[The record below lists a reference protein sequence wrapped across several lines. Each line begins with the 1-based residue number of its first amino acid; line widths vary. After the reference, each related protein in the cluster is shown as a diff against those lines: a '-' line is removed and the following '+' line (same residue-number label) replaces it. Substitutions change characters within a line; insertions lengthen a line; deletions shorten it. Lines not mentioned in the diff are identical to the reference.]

1 MFGGIFM
8 KFFDGIFEVKNDSY
22 YGVSGLNPELN
33 CIYIYNSFLKYNKG
47 MLLVTNSLYEA
58 NILYNKLINYTDRVL
73 FFPMDDFITSEAIA
87 ISPEFKSER
96 ISTLN
101 KLVMDDC
108 YIVVTNLMGVLR
120 YLPMKEVW
128 KKHII
133 HLEKGTNIERDYLI
147 NSLYE
152 MGYERETIVSE
163 TGKLGVRGYVLDV
176 FPIGLDNPIR
186 IEFWG
191 DEIESIKTFDLE
203 SQLSI
208 DNIDSVDIY
217 PFTEFLVDGHVD
229 GINNKQKYLRYYS
242 KDISSLWDYVG
253 KYMCFYYDYN
263 QIEEGYKLLR
273 ETIINYDKDNV
284 STSGIHT
291 EYMYDLKDIQFDNQ
305 VFLMN
310 FDNILPFIKLNFE
323 DKYVSGN
330 VEHYDGNI
338 EFIKRD
344 LEKFVLYHKTVIICV
359 ESEHSVA
366 RILKYID
373 NIEIVKTNENDIVNG
388 KVNIIVKVID
398 DGFIFGDYIVI
409 SANNLFRNNEVKK
422 KYKNKFRLGTKI
434 TSISNISKG
443 DYIVHE
449 AHGIGIYDELC
460 TLVKNG
466 YKKDYIKLIYDGGD
480 VLYIPVEKIDRIS
493 KFSGKEGVSVR
504 LDSLGSDKW
513 KKKKARVRSR
523 LEDIAANLMKVSAE
537 REAMKGFAFSADDE
551 NQVLFDSEFEFQET
565 DDQLKAIDAIK
576 HEMELSKPMD
586 MLLCGDVGFGKTEV
600 AFRAMFKAVNDGKQV
615 AYLCPTT
622 ILSNQQYKN
631 AISRFSTFPINI
643 ALLNRFVDKKK
654 QKQIIEDL
662 KDGKI
667 DILFGTHRILSNDIV
682 FKDLGLLVV
691 DEEQRFGVTH
701 KEKIKQYKSN
711 IDVLTLSATPIP
723 RTLQMSMSGVRSLAL
738 IETAP
743 AQRLPI
749 QTYVLGENNN
759 VIKDAI
765 YKELSRGGQVF
776 ILYNHVDNIE
786 DKMYKLN
793 ELVPDAKMDFAHG
806 QMTKTELED
815 KMQAFIDHEFDV
827 LVCTTIIET
836 GIDIPNVNTL
846 IIFDADRFGL
856 SQLYQIRGRI
866 GRSDKIG
873 YAYLMY
879 DNHKMLNDIAV
890 KRLNTIKE
898 FTELGSGFKIA
909 MRDLSIRGAG
919 DILGSEQSGFI
930 DTIGIEL
937 YLKMLK
943 DAVDKIKGTYVEE
956 EVDENLD
963 NRSLIEVDTHIEDN
977 YIKDDDLKI
986 EIHKMINEVD
996 SMEKFNVIKSE
1007 LEDRF
1012 GKISYEMEVYMYEEW
1027 FEKLANKLEIRRV
1040 KQTKTMVDL
1049 ELSENVSNQINGEEL
1064 FMMSYEVCRRF
1075 KLSYKDNKI
1084 HIILEIVNLDKH
1096 FLLYLIELLNRLIE
1110 KIEMKEENI

>member
-1 MFGGIFM
+1 M
-8 KFFDGIFEVKNDSY
+8 KFFDQIFQIKDDDY
-22 YGVSGLNPELN
+22 YGVSGLNSELN
-33 CIYIYNSFLKYNKG
+33 CIYIYNNFLKYQRG
-47 MLLVTNSLYEA
+47 MLVVANSLYEA
-58 NILYNKLINYTDRVL
+58 NLLYSKLSNYTDRVL

-96 ISTLN
+96 IHTLN
-101 KLVMDDC
+101 KLVMDNN
-108 YIVVTNLMGVLR
+108 YIVVTNLMGILR
-120 YLPMKEVW
+120 YLPKKEVW
-128 KKHII
+128 KRHII
-133 HLEKGTNIERDYLI
+133 HLEKGTSIERDYLI
-147 NSLYE
+147 NQLFE

-176 FPIGLDNPIR
+176 FPIGMDNPIR

-191 DEIESIKTFDLE
+191 DEVDSIKTFDVE
-203 SQLSI
+203 SQLSKEDI
-208 DNIDSVDIY
+208 HSIDIY
-217 PFTEFLVDGHVD
+217 PYTEFLLDEYRD
-229 GINNKQKYLRYYS
+229 GIDKKQKYLLHYV
-242 KDISSLWDYVG
+242 KEISSLWDYIG
-253 KYMCFYYDYN
+253 KFKVFYYDYN
-263 QIEEGYKLLR
+263 QIEDGYRLLR
-273 ETIINYDKDNV
+273 ETIMNYDKDN
-284 STSGIHT
+284 SNNSGIRT
-291 EYMYDLKDIQFDNQ
+291 SYMYDLKDISFEQS

-310 FDNILPFIKLNFE
+310 FDNILPHIKLNFE

-330 VEHYDGNI
+330 LEQYNGNI

-344 LEKFVLYHKTVIICV
+344 LKKFILHKKTVIICV
-359 ESEHSVA
+359 DDEHSIS
-366 RILKYID
+366 RIFKYID
-373 NIEIVKTNENDIVNG
+373 DIELIRTTEDNIVKG
-388 KVNIIVKVID
+388 KVNIIIKYID
-398 DGFIFGDYIVI
+398 NGFIFGDYVVI
-409 SANNLFRNNEVKK
+409 SANDLFRSGEVKK
-422 KYKNKFRLGTKI
+422 KYKNKFKIGTKI
-434 TSISNISKG
+434 SSVSSISRG

-460 TLVKNG
+460 TLTKNG

-504 LDSLGSDKW
+504 LDSLGNDRW
-513 KKKKARVRSR
+513 RKKKARVRSR

-537 REAMKGFAFSADDE
+537 REAMKGFAFSEDDE
-551 NQVLFDSEFEFQET
+551 NQVLFDSEFKFEET
-565 DDQLKAIDAIK
+565 TDQLKAIDAIK
-576 HEMELSKPMD
+576 REMEVSKPMD
-586 MLLCGDVGFGKTEV
+586 MLLCGDVGYGKTEV

-622 ILSNQQYKN
+622 ILSNQHYNN
-631 AISRFSTFPINI
+631 ALERFSTFPINI
-643 ALLNRFVDKKK
+643 ALLNRFVDRKK
-654 QKQIIEDL
+654 QMQVIEDL
-662 KDGKI
+662 KNGKV
-667 DILFGTHRILSNDIV
+667 DILIGTHRILSNDV
-682 FKDLGLLVV
+682 QYKDLGLLVI

-765 YKELSRGGQVF
+765 YKELSRNGQAF

-786 DKMYKLN
+786 EKMMEVNK
-793 ELVPDAKMDFAHG
+793 LVPEARMDFAHG
-806 QMTKTELED
+806 RMTKTELED

-846 IIFDADRFGL
+846 IIMDADRFGL

-879 DNHKMLNDIAV
+879 DNHKELNDIAI

-943 DAVDKIKGTYVEE
+943 DAVDKIKGNYVEE
-956 EVDENLD
+956 DIDENLD
-963 NRSLIEVDTHIEDN
+963 NRSLIDVDTHIDDS
-977 YIKDDDLKI
+977 YIKDNDLKI
-986 EIHKMINEVD
+986 EIHKMINEVN
-996 SMEKFNVIKSE
+996 SMDKFNEVKSI

-1012 GKISYEMEVYMYEEW
+1012 GKISRELEIYMYEEW
-1027 FEKLANKLEIRRV
+1027 FEKLALKLEIKKV
-1040 KQTKTMVDL
+1040 NQTKTMIDL
-1049 ELSENVSNQINGEEL
+1049 ELSENVSKIINGEDL
-1064 FMMSYEVCRRF
+1064 FMLSYEVSRKF
-1075 KLSYKDNKI
+1075 KLSYKENKI

-1096 FLLYLIELLNRLIE
+1096 FLLYLIELLSKLIE
-1110 KIEMKEENI
+1110 QYSL

>member
-1 MFGGIFM
+1 MGFFEQIFQI
-8 KFFDGIFEVKNDSY
+8 KGDNY

-33 CIYIYNSFLKYNKG
+33 CIYIYNSFLKYKRG
-47 MLLVTNSLYEA
+47 MLVVTNSLYEA
-58 NILYNKLINYTDRVL
+58 NLLYTKLSNYTDKVL

-96 ISTLN
+96 INTINTLIKDN
-101 KLVMDDC
+101 S

-120 YLPMKEVW
+120 YLPKSNVW
-128 KKHII
+128 KKYII
-133 HLEKGTNIERDYLI
+133 NLSKGTNIERDYLV
-147 NSLYE
+147 NQLYE
-152 MGYERETIVSE
+152 MGYERESVVSE
-163 TGKLGVRGYVLDV
+163 TGKFGVRGYVLDV
-176 FPIGLDNPIR
+176 FPIGEENPVR

-191 DEIESIKTFDLE
+191 DEVDSIKTFDLE
-203 SQLSI
+203 SQLSKEEVA
-208 DNIDSVDIY
+208 NVDIY
-217 PFTEFLVDGHVD
+217 PYTEFLLDEYKDGTD
-229 GINNKQKYLRYYS
+229 KKQKYLKHYA
-242 KDISSLWDYVG
+242 KEISSLWEYVG
-253 KYMCFYYDYN
+253 GFKVFYYDYN
-263 QIEEGYKLLR
+263 QIEEGYRMLR
-273 ETIINYDKDNV
+273 ETIINYDKDN
-284 STSGIHT
+284 SNTSGIRT
-291 EYMYDLKDIQFDNQ
+291 EYMYDLKDISLGQS

-310 FDNILPFIKLNFE
+310 FDNILPHIKLNFE
-323 DKYVSGN
+323 DKFISSN
-330 VEHYDGNI
+330 IEHYNGNI
-338 EFIKRD
+338 EYIKRD
-344 LEKFVLYHKTVIICV
+344 LEKFLLHHKTVILCV
-359 ESEHSVA
+359 DSQHSID

-373 NIEIVKTNENDIVNG
+373 NVEILKTTENSIVSG
-388 KVNIIVKVID
+388 KVNIIVKYID
-398 DGFIFGDYIVI
+398 TGFIYNDYVVI
-409 SANNLFRNNEVKK
+409 SSNDLFRSGEVKK
-422 KYKNKFRLGTKI
+422 KYKNKFKLGTKI
-434 TSISNISKG
+434 GNISNISRG

-466 YKKDYIKLIYDGGD
+466 YKKDYIRLIYDGGD
-480 VLYIPVEKIDRIS
+480 ILYIPVEKIDRIS

-537 REAMKGFAFSADDE
+537 REAMKGFAFSEDDE
-551 NQVLFDSEFEFQET
+551 NQVLFDSEFQFQET
-565 DDQLKAIDAIK
+565 PDQLKAINAIK
-576 HEMELSKPMD
+576 YEMEKAKPMD
-586 MLLCGDVGFGKTEV
+586 MLLCGDVGYGKTEV
-600 AFRAMFKAVNDGKQV
+600 AFRAIFKAVNDGKQV

-631 AISRFSTFPINI
+631 AIARFATFPINI
-643 ALLNRFVDKKK
+643 ALLNRFVDRKK
-654 QKQIIEDL
+654 QAQIIEDL
-662 KDGKI
+662 KVGKI
-667 DILFGTHRILSNDIV
+667 DILFGTHRILSNDIN
-682 FKDLGLLVV
+682 FKDLGLLVI

-749 QTYVLGENNN
+749 QTYVLGENAN
-759 VIKDAI
+759 VIKDAL
-765 YKELSRGGQVF
+765 YKELSRKGQAF

-786 DKMYKLN
+786 DKMRDLN
-793 ELVPDAKMDFAHG
+793 KLVPEARMDFAHG
-806 QMTKTELED
+806 RMTKTELED
-815 KMQAFIDHEFDV
+815 KMQDFIEHKYDV

-846 IIFDADRFGL
+846 IIMDADRFGL

-879 DNHKMLNDIAV
+879 DSHKMLNDIAV

-943 DAVDKIKGTYVEE
+943 DAVDKIKGNYVEDS
-956 EVDENLD
+956 VDENLD
-963 NRSLIEVDTHIEDN
+963 NRSLIDVETHIADD

-986 EIHKMINEVD
+986 EIHKKINEVN
-996 SMEKFNVIKSE
+996 SMDKLNEVKAE

-1012 GKISYEMEVYMYEEW
+1012 GKVSKELEIYMYEEW
-1027 FEKLANKLEIRRV
+1027 FEKLASKLEIRKV
-1040 KQTKTMVDL
+1040 KQSKTMVDL
-1049 ELSENVSNQINGEEL
+1049 ELSEDISKKINGEEL
-1064 FMMSYEVCRRF
+1064 FMLSYEVCKRF
-1075 KLSYKDNKI
+1075 KLSYKENKI
-1084 HIILEIVNLDKH
+1084 HIILEIVNLEKH
-1096 FLLYLIELLNRLIE
+1096 FLLYLIELLTKLLE
-1110 KIEMKEENI
+1110 KIDKQEENG

>member
-8 KFFDGIFEVKNDSY
+8 KFFDHIFQIKDYDY
-22 YGVSGLNPELN
+22 YGVSGLSTELN

-47 MLLVTNSLYEA
+47 MLVVANSLYEA
-58 NILYNKLINYTDRVL
+58 NLLYGKLINYTDKVL

-96 ISTLN
+96 INTLN
-101 KLVMDDC
+101 TLANNND
-108 YIVVTNLMGVLR
+108 YIVVTNLMGLLR
-120 YLPMKEVW
+120 YLPKVDVW

-147 NSLYE
+147 NQLFK

-163 TGKLGVRGYVLDV
+163 TGKLGVRGYVLDI
-176 FPIGLDNPIR
+176 FPIGNDNPVR

-191 DEIESIKTFDLE
+191 DEVDNIKIFDLE
-203 SQLSI
+203 SQMSKEEIHSI
-208 DNIDSVDIY
+208 DICPY
-217 PFTEFLVDGHVD
+217 TEFLLDD
-229 GINNKQKYLRYYS
+229 DRDDIDRKQKYLRYY
-242 KDISSLWDYVG
+242 DNEISSLRDYVG
-253 KYMCFYYDYN
+253 GFKVFYYDYN
-263 QIEEGYKLLR
+263 QITEGYRMLR
-273 ETIINYDKDNV
+273 ETITSYDKDNRN
-284 STSGIHT
+284 SSGIQT
-291 EYMYDLKDIQFDNQ
+291 NYMFDLSEVVFPQS

-310 FDNILPFIKLNFE
+310 FDNILPNVKLNFE

-330 VEHYDGNI
+330 VEKYNGNI
-338 EFIKRD
+338 EFIKRN
-344 LEKFVLYHKTVIICV
+344 LNKFIINKKTVILCL
-359 ESEHSVA
+359 EDEHSIL
-366 RILKYID
+366 RILKYFDDIELIRGTED
-373 NIEIVKTNENDIVNG
+373 NIVRSKINVIIK
-388 KVNIIVKVID
+388 NID
-398 DGFIFGDYIVI
+398 SGFIINDYVI
-409 SANNLFRNNEVKK
+409 ISSNDLFRNGEAKK
-422 KYKNKFRLGTKI
+422 KYKNKFKLGTKI
-434 TSISNISKG
+434 NSVNNISRG
-443 DYIVHE
+443 DYIVHD

-460 TLVKNG
+460 TLTKNG

-480 VLYIPVEKIDRIS
+480 ILYIPVEKIDRIS

-504 LDSLGSDKW
+504 LDSLSNDKW

-537 REAMKGFAFSADDE
+537 REAMKGFAFSEDDE
-551 NQVLFDSEFEFQET
+551 NQVLFDSEFKFEET
-565 DDQLKAIDAIK
+565 TDQLRAIETIK
-576 HEMELSKPMD
+576 REMELAKPMD
-586 MLLCGDVGFGKTEV
+586 MLLCGDVGYGKTEV

-622 ILSNQQYKN
+622 ILSNQHFKN
-631 AISRFSTFPINI
+631 ALERFSTFPVNI
-643 ALLNRFVDKKK
+643 ELLNRFVDGKK
-654 QKQIIEDL
+654 QKQVIENL

-667 DILFGTHRILSNDIV
+667 DILIGTHRILSNDIS
-682 FKDLGLLVV
+682 FNDLGLLVI

-723 RTLQMSMSGVRSLAL
+723 RTLQMSMTGIRSLAL

-765 YKELSRGGQVF
+765 YKELSRNGQAF

-786 DKMYKLN
+786 DKMYNINK
-793 ELVPDAKMDFAHG
+793 LVPEAKMDFAHG
-806 QMTKTELED
+806 QMTKTELEN

-846 IIFDADRFGL
+846 IIIDADKFGL

-879 DNHKMLNDIAV
+879 DSHKMLNDIAV

-943 DAVDKIKGTYVEE
+943 DAVDKLKGNYVEE
-956 EVDENLD
+956 DVDENLD
-963 NRSLIEVDTHIEDN
+963 NRSLIEVDTHIDDD

-986 EIHKMINEVD
+986 EIHKKINEVD
-996 SMEKFNVIKSE
+996 SIEKFNQVKVE

-1012 GKISYEMEVYMYEEW
+1012 GKISKKLEIYMYEEW
-1027 FEKLANKLEIRRV
+1027 FEKLASKLEIRKV

-1049 ELSENVSNQINGEEL
+1049 ELSEDISKRINGEEL
-1064 FMMSYEVCRRF
+1064 FMLSYDVCKNY
-1075 KLSYKDNKI
+1075 KLSYVDNKI

-1096 FLLYLIELLNRLIE
+1096 FLLYLIELLTRLLN
-1110 KIEMKEENI
+1110 KIVF

>member
-1 MFGGIFM
+1 M
-8 KFFDGIFEVKNDSY
+8 KFFDGLFQIKEDDY
-22 YGVSGLNPELN
+22 YGVSGLNSELN

-47 MLLVTNSLYEA
+47 ILVVANSLYEA
-58 NILYNKLINYTDRVL
+58 NLLYSKISNYTNRVL

-96 ISTLN
+96 INTINTLVN
-101 KLVMDDC
+101 DNN

-120 YLPMKEVW
+120 YLPKKEIW
-128 KKHII
+128 KKNII

-147 NSLYE
+147 TQLFD
-152 MGYERETIVSE
+152 MGYERESIVSE

-176 FPIGLDNPIR
+176 FPIGSENPIR

-191 DEIESIKTFDLE
+191 DEVDSIKAFDLE
-203 SQLSI
+203 SQLSKEDI
-208 DNIDSVDIY
+208 HSIDIY
-217 PFTEFLVDGHVD
+217 PYTEFLLEGDSRD
-229 GINNKQKYLRYYS
+229 IDKKQKYLKHYA
-242 KDISSLWDYVG
+242 KEISSLKDYVG
-253 KYMCFYYDYN
+253 GFKVFYYDYN
-263 QIEEGYKLLR
+263 QIEDGYRMLR
-273 ETIINYDKDNV
+273 ETIINYDKDNKN
-284 STSGIHT
+284 SSGIQT
-291 EYMYDLKDIQFDNQ
+291 DYMYDLSDINFPQS

-310 FDNILPFIKLNFE
+310 FDNILPHIKLNFE

-330 VEHYDGNI
+330 VEKYNGNI

-344 LEKFVLYHKTVIICV
+344 LNKFILHKKTVVLCV
-359 ESEHSVA
+359 EDEHSIL
-366 RILKYID
+366 RILKYLD
-373 NIEIVKTNENDIVNG
+373 DIEIVRSTEDNIISG
-388 KVNIIVKVID
+388 KVNIIIKDID
-398 DGFIFGDYIVI
+398 NGFIFNDYVVI
-409 SANNLFRNNEVKK
+409 SSNDLFRSGEVKK
-422 KYKNKFRLGTKI
+422 KYKNKFKLGTKI
-434 TSISNISKG
+434 SSVSNISRG

-460 TLVKNG
+460 TLTKNG

-504 LDSLGSDKW
+504 LDSLGSDRW
-513 KKKKARVRSR
+513 RKKKARVRSR

-537 REAMKGFAFSADDE
+537 REAMKGFAFSEDDE
-551 NQVLFDSEFEFQET
+551 NQVLFDSEFKFDET
-565 DDQLKAIDAIK
+565 VDQLKAIDTIK
-576 HEMELSKPMD
+576 REMELSKPMD
-586 MLLCGDVGFGKTEV
+586 MLLCGDVGYGKTEV

-622 ILSNQQYKN
+622 ILSNQHYKN
-631 AISRFSTFPINI
+631 ALERFATFPINI

-654 QKQIIEDL
+654 QVQTIEDL
-662 KDGKI
+662 KNGKV
-667 DILFGTHRILSNDIV
+667 DILIGTHRILSNDIEY
-682 FKDLGLLVV
+682 KDLGLLVI

-743 AQRLPI
+743 SQRLPI

-765 YKELSRGGQVF
+765 YKELSRNGQAF
-776 ILYNHVDNIE
+776 ILYNHVDDIE
-786 DKMYKLN
+786 KKMIEVNK
-793 ELVPDAKMDFAHG
+793 LVPEAKMDFAHG
-806 QMTKTELED
+806 RMTKTELED
-815 KMQAFIDHEFDV
+815 KMQDFIDHKFDV

-846 IIFDADRFGL
+846 IIMDADRFGL

-866 GRSDKIG
+866 GRSDRIG

-879 DNHKMLNDIAV
+879 DNHKELNDIAI

-943 DAVDKIKGTYVEE
+943 DAVDKIKGDYVEE

-963 NRSLIEVDTHIEDN
+963 NRSLIDVDTHIEDS

-986 EIHKMINEVD
+986 DIHKKINEVN
-996 SMEKFNVIKSE
+996 SIEKFNEVKAV

-1012 GKISYEMEVYMYEEW
+1012 GKVSREMEIYMYEEW
-1027 FEKLANKLEIRRV
+1027 FEKLANKFGIKRV
-1040 KQTKTMVDL
+1040 KQTKTMVDM
-1049 ELSENVSNQINGEEL
+1049 ELSEEISKRINGEEL
-1064 FMMSYEVCRRF
+1064 FTLSYEISKKF
-1075 KLSYKDNKI
+1075 KLGFKDNKI
-1084 HIILEIVNLDKH
+1084 HIMLDIVNLDKH
-1096 FLLYLIELLNRLIE
+1096 FLLYLIELLTKLLD
-1110 KIEMKEENI
+1110 KFKEENL

>member
-1 MFGGIFM
+1 MFGGIGM
-8 KFFDGIFEVKNDSY
+8 KFFDGLFQIDDNNY
-22 YGVSGLNPELN
+22 YGVSGLNAETS
-33 CIYIYNSFLKYNKG
+33 CIYVYDAFIKYNKG
-47 MLLVTNSLYEA
+47 MLVLTNSLYEA
-58 NILYNKLINYTDRVL
+58 NLLYNKLENYTDRVL

-96 ISTLN
+96 IHTINTLVQDN
-101 KLVMDDC
+101 R

-120 YLPMKEVW
+120 YLPTLDIWRKN
-128 KKHII
+128 IL
-133 HLEKGTNIERDYLI
+133 HLECGTSVERDFLVHQ
-147 NSLYE
+147 LYD
-152 MGYERETIVSE
+152 MGYERESLVSE

-176 FPIGLDNPIR
+176 FPIGMDNPVR

-191 DEIESIKTFDLE
+191 DEIDNIKTFDLE
-203 SQLSI
+203 SQLSKDKI
-208 DNIDSVDIY
+208 EAIDIY
-217 PFTEFLVDGHVD
+217 PYTEFLLTEYSDGVDR
-229 GINNKQKYLRYYS
+229 KQKYLKHYA
-242 KDISSLWDYVG
+242 KEISSLWEYVG
-253 KYMCFYYDYN
+253 KFMCFYYDYN
-263 QIEEGYKLLR
+263 QIEEGYRMLR
-273 ETIINYDKDNV
+273 ETIMNYDKDNHN
-284 STSGIHT
+284 TSGIRT
-291 EYMYDLKDIQFDNQ
+291 DYMYDLKDIRFDNEI
-305 VFLMN
+305 FLMN
-310 FDNILPFIKLNFE
+310 FDNILASIKLNRE
-323 DKYVSGN
+323 DKFVSGN
-330 VEHYDGNI
+330 IENYNGNI
-338 EFIKRD
+338 EYIKRD
-344 LEKFVLYHKTVIICV
+344 LEKFLLHHKTVLICV
-359 ESEHSVA
+359 DSEQSIL

-373 NIEIVKTNENDIVNG
+373 NVEIIRTTEDNILEG
-388 KVNIIVKVID
+388 KVNILVKNID
-398 DGFIFGDYIVI
+398 TGFMLGQYVVI
-409 SANNLFRNNEVKK
+409 SSNDLFKSSEVKK
-422 KYKNKFRLGTKI
+422 KYKNKFKLGTKI
-434 TSISNISKG
+434 GNVSNISRG

-449 AHGIGIYDELC
+449 AHGIGIYDEL
-460 TLVKNG
+460 TTIVKNG

-513 KKKKARVRSR
+513 QKKKARVRSR

-537 REAMKGFAFSADDE
+537 REAMKGFAFSEDDE
-551 NQVLFDSEFEFQET
+551 NQVLFDSEFEFEET
-565 DDQLKAIDAIK
+565 EDQLKAIQAIK
-576 HEMELSKPMD
+576 YEMEKEKPMD
-586 MLLCGDVGFGKTEV
+586 MLLCGDVGYGKTEV
-600 AFRAMFKAVNDGKQV
+600 AFRAIFKAVNDGKQV

-631 AISRFSTFPINI
+631 AIDRFATFPIRV

-654 QKQIIEDL
+654 QTQIIEDL
-662 KDGKI
+662 KNGKI
-667 DILFGTHRILSNDIV
+667 DILFGTHRILSNDIQ
-682 FKDLGLLVV
+682 FKDLGLLVI

-723 RTLQMSMSGVRSLAL
+723 RTLQMSMTGIRSLAL

-759 VIKDAI
+759 VIKDAL
-765 YKELSRGGQVF
+765 YKELSRGGQTF

-786 DKMYKLN
+786 KKMMNLN
-793 ELVPDAKMDFAHG
+793 KLVPEARMNFAHG

-815 KMQAFIDHEFDV
+815 KMQDFIEHKFDV

-846 IIFDADRFGL
+846 IIMDADRFGL

-879 DNHKMLNDIAV
+879 DNHKMLNDIAI

-943 DAVDKIKGTYVEE
+943 DAVDKIKGEYEEE

-963 NRSLIEVDTHIEDN
+963 NRSLIDVDTHIGDD

-986 EIHKMINEVD
+986 EIHRKINEVN
-996 SMEKFNVIKSE
+996 SMEKLEEVKNE
-1007 LEDRF
+1007 LKDRF
-1012 GKISYEMEVYMYEEW
+1012 GKITHEMEIYMYEEW
-1027 FEKLANKLEIRRV
+1027 FEKLANKLEIRNV

-1049 ELSENVSNQINGEEL
+1049 ELSEEISKKINGEEL
-1064 FMMSYEVCRRF
+1064 FMLAYEVSPHF
-1075 KLSYKDNKI
+1075 KLSFKENKI
-1084 HIILEIVNLDKH
+1084 HIILEIVNLDRH
-1096 FLLYLIELLNRLIE
+1096 FLLYIIELLMKLIE
-1110 KIEMKEENI
+1110 KL

>member
-1 MFGGIFM
+1 MFGGMVM
-8 KFFDGIFEVKNDSY
+8 KFFDQVFQVKDDPY

-33 CIYIYNSFLKYNKG
+33 CVYIYDSFLKYQSN
-47 MLLVTNSLYEA
+47 MLVVTNSLYEA
-58 NILYNKLINYTDRVL
+58 NLLYHKLTHYTDKVL
-73 FFPMDDFITSEAIA
+73 LFPMDDFITSEAIA

-96 ISTLN
+96 IHTIN
-101 KLVMDDC
+101 MLVQDGN

-120 YLPMKEVW
+120 YLPTKEIW

-133 HLEKGTNIERDYLI
+133 HLEKGDSVERDYLVHQ
-147 NSLYE
+147 LYE
-152 MGYERETIVSE
+152 MGYERESVVSE

-176 FPIGLDNPIR
+176 FPIGVDNPVR

-191 DEIESIKTFDLE
+191 DEIDSIKSFDLE
-203 SQLSI
+203 SQLSKDEMNSI
-208 DNIDSVDIY
+208 DIY
-217 PFTEFLVDGHVD
+217 PYTEFLVNEYKEDID
-229 GINNKQKYLRYYS
+229 KKQKYLKHYS
-242 KDISSLWDYVG
+242 RDISSLWEYVG
-253 KYMCFYYDYN
+253 NTRCFYYDYN
-263 QIEEGYKLLR
+263 QIEEGYRLLR
-273 ETIINYDKDNV
+273 ETIINYDKDNQN
-284 STSGIHT
+284 TSGIQT
-291 EYMYDLKDIQFDNQ
+291 DYMYDLKDIRIENE

-310 FDNILPFIKLNFE
+310 FDNILPHIQLHFE
-323 DKYVSGN
+323 DKFVSGN
-330 VEHYDGNI
+330 IENYNGNI
-338 EFIKRD
+338 ELIKKD
-344 LEKFVLYHKTVIICV
+344 LEKFLLHHKTVILCV
-359 ESEHSVA
+359 DSEHSGM
-366 RILKYID
+366 RIIKYLDELEILQTTED
-373 NIEIVKTNENDIVNG
+373 NIIPGKINMIVKDI
-388 KVNIIVKVID
+388 D
-398 DGFIFGDYIVI
+398 TGFIFADYVVI
-409 SANNLFRNNEVKK
+409 SSNDLFKTGEVKK
-422 KYKNKFRLGTKI
+422 KYKNKFKIGTKI
-434 TSISNISKG
+434 GNVSNISRG

-449 AHGIGIYDELC
+449 SHAIGIYDELC
-460 TLVKNG
+460 TIVKNG
-466 YKKDYIKLIYDGGD
+466 YQKDYIKLIYDGGD

-504 LDSLGSDKW
+504 LDSLSSDKW

-537 REAMKGFAFSADDE
+537 REAMKGYAFSEDDE
-551 NQVLFDSEFEFQET
+551 SQVLFDSEFQFEET
-565 DDQLKAIDAIK
+565 PDQLKAIQAIK
-576 HEMELSKPMD
+576 YEMQRAKPMD
-586 MLLCGDVGFGKTEV
+586 MLLCGDVGYGKTEV
-600 AFRAMFKAVNDGKQV
+600 AFRAIFKAVNDGKQV

-631 AISRFSTFPINI
+631 AISRFATFPVNI

-654 QKQIIEDL
+654 QAKILEDL
-662 KDGKI
+662 KAGKI

-682 FKDLGLLVV
+682 FKDLGLLVI

-723 RTLQMSMSGVRSLAL
+723 RTLQMSMTGIRSLAL

-759 VIKDAI
+759 VVKDAL
-765 YKELSRGGQVF
+765 YKELSRNGQAF

-786 DKMYKLN
+786 EKMHEVNK
-793 ELVPDAKMDFAHG
+793 LVPEARMDFAHG

-815 KMQAFIDHEFDV
+815 KMQDFIDHKFDV

-846 IIFDADRFGL
+846 IIMDADRFGL

-943 DAVDKIKGTYVEE
+943 DAVDKIKGEYVEE

-963 NRSLIEVDTHIEDN
+963 NRSLIDVDTHIDDS

-986 EIHKMINEVD
+986 EIHKKINEVN
-996 SMEKFNVIKSE
+996 SMDKLNEVKAE

-1012 GKISYEMEVYMYEEW
+1012 GKVSLEMEIYMYEEW
-1027 FEKLANKLEIRRV
+1027 FEKLASKLEIKKV
-1040 KQTKTMVDL
+1040 KQTKTMIDL
-1049 ELSENVSNQINGEEL
+1049 ELSEDVSKKINGEEL
-1064 FMMSYEVCRRF
+1064 FMLSYEVSKRF
-1075 KLSYKDNKI
+1075 KLSYKENKI
-1084 HIILEIVNLDKH
+1084 HIILELVNLEKH
-1096 FLLYLIELLNRLIE
+1096 FLLYLIELLQKLIE
-1110 KIEMKEENI
+1110 KLQKVEE

>member
-1 MFGGIFM
+1 MGFFEQIFQI
-8 KFFDGIFEVKNDSY
+8 KGDNY

-33 CIYIYNSFLKYNKG
+33 CIYIYNSFLKYKRG
-47 MLLVTNSLYEA
+47 MLVVTNSLYEA
-58 NILYNKLINYTDRVL
+58 NLLYTKLSNYTDKVL

-96 ISTLN
+96 INTINTLIKDN
-101 KLVMDDC
+101 S

-120 YLPMKEVW
+120 YLPKSNVW
-128 KKHII
+128 KKYII
-133 HLEKGTNIERDYLI
+133 NLSKGTNIERDYLV
-147 NSLYE
+147 NQLYE
-152 MGYERETIVSE
+152 MGYERESVVSE
-163 TGKLGVRGYVLDV
+163 TGKFGVRGYVLDV
-176 FPIGLDNPIR
+176 FPIGEENPVR

-191 DEIESIKTFDLE
+191 DEVDSIKTFDLE
-203 SQLSI
+203 SQLSKEEVA
-208 DNIDSVDIY
+208 NVDIY
-217 PFTEFLVDGHVD
+217 PYTEFLLDEYKDGTD
-229 GINNKQKYLRYYS
+229 KKQKYLKHYA
-242 KDISSLWDYVG
+242 KEISSLWEYVG
-253 KYMCFYYDYN
+253 GFKVFYYDYN
-263 QIEEGYKLLR
+263 QIEEGYRMLR
-273 ETIINYDKDNV
+273 ETIINYDKDN
-284 STSGIHT
+284 SNTSGIRT
-291 EYMYDLKDIQFDNQ
+291 EYMYDLKDISLGQS

-310 FDNILPFIKLNFE
+310 FDNILPHIKLNFE
-323 DKYVSGN
+323 DKFISSN
-330 VEHYDGNI
+330 IEHYNGNI
-338 EFIKRD
+338 EYIKRD
-344 LEKFVLYHKTVIICV
+344 LEKFLLHHKTVILYV
-359 ESEHSVA
+359 DSQHSID

-373 NIEIVKTNENDIVNG
+373 NVEILKTTENSIVSG
-388 KVNIIVKVID
+388 KVNIIVKYID
-398 DGFIFGDYIVI
+398 TGFIYNDYVVI
-409 SANNLFRNNEVKK
+409 SSNDLFRSGEVKK
-422 KYKNKFRLGTKI
+422 KYKNKFKLGTKI
-434 TSISNISKG
+434 GNISNISRG

-466 YKKDYIKLIYDGGD
+466 YKKDYIRLIYVGGD
-480 VLYIPVEKIDRIS
+480 ILYIPVEKIDRIS

-537 REAMKGFAFSADDE
+537 RESMKGFAFSEDDE
-551 NQVLFDSEFEFQET
+551 NQVLFDSEFQFQET
-565 DDQLKAIDAIK
+565 PDQLKAINAIK
-576 HEMELSKPMD
+576 YEMEKAKPMD
-586 MLLCGDVGFGKTEV
+586 MLLCGDVGYGKTEV
-600 AFRAMFKAVNDGKQV
+600 AFRAIFKAVNDGKQV

-631 AISRFSTFPINI
+631 AIARFATFPINI
-643 ALLNRFVDKKK
+643 ALLNRFVDRKK
-654 QKQIIEDL
+654 QAQIIEDL
-662 KDGKI
+662 KVGKI
-667 DILFGTHRILSNDIV
+667 DILFGTHRILSNDIN
-682 FKDLGLLVV
+682 FKDLGLLVI

-749 QTYVLGENNN
+749 QTYVLGENAN
-759 VIKDAI
+759 VIKDAL
-765 YKELSRGGQVF
+765 YKELSRKGQAF

-786 DKMYKLN
+786 DKMRDLN
-793 ELVPDAKMDFAHG
+793 KLVPEARMDFAHG
-806 QMTKTELED
+806 RMTKTELED
-815 KMQAFIDHEFDV
+815 KMQDFIEHKYDV

-846 IIFDADRFGL
+846 IIMDADRFGL

-879 DNHKMLNDIAV
+879 DSHKMLNDIAV

-943 DAVDKIKGTYVEE
+943 DAVDKIKGNYVEDS
-956 EVDENLD
+956 VDENLD
-963 NRSLIEVDTHIEDN
+963 NRSLIDVETHIADD

-986 EIHKMINEVD
+986 EIHKKINEVN
-996 SMEKFNVIKSE
+996 SMDKLNEVKAE

-1012 GKISYEMEVYMYEEW
+1012 GKVSKELEIYMYEEW
-1027 FEKLANKLEIRRV
+1027 FEKLASKLEIRKV
-1040 KQTKTMVDL
+1040 KQSKTMVDL
-1049 ELSENVSNQINGEEL
+1049 ELSEDISKKINGEEL
-1064 FMMSYEVCRRF
+1064 FMLSYEVCKRF
-1075 KLSYKDNKI
+1075 KLSYKENKI
-1084 HIILEIVNLDKH
+1084 HIILEIVNLEKH
-1096 FLLYLIELLNRLIE
+1096 FLLYLIELLTKLLE
-1110 KIEMKEENI
+1110 KIDKQEENG